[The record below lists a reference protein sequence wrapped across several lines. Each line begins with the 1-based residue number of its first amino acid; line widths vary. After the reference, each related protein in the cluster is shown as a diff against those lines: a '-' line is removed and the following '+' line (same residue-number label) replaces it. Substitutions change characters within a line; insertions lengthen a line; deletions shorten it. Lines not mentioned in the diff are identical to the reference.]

1 MDNPFIRTVDLGLVS
16 FAAISHGWT
25 DDMHPVWTEINGF
38 QWPVPFPAGGS
49 LEDLRKE
56 LLGLG
61 LRYCWV
67 DVLCLR
73 QDYKADDYS
82 LVGGETQTPQ
92 ETNTTALPH
101 SKEEMEYMGSLQKAE
116 WRVDVPTIGN
126 IYQRAEDLVLYM
138 NGLGRTLDLNYRQH
152 LKEDKRHW
160 FNRAWT
166 LQEMGGRGPGDK
178 RYFLGGSAV
187 RWQRAP

>member
-1 MDNPFIRTVDLGLVS
+1 MDNPFIRTVDLGLIP

-25 DDMHPVWTEINGF
+25 DDMQSVWTEINGF
-38 QWPVPFPAGGS
+38 QWPVPLPAGVL
-49 LEDLRKE
+49 LENLREE
-56 LLGLG
+56 LLGMG

-73 QDYKADDYS
+73 QEYKADGHL
-82 LVGGETQTPQ
+82 LVEGGARKSKAIAH
-92 ETNTTALPH
+92 ALSH
-101 SKEEMEYMGSLQKAE
+101 SGQASEYADTLQKAE

-126 IYQRAEDLVLYM
+126 IYQRAQYLVLYM
-138 NGLGRTLDLNYRQH
+138 NGLGRPLDLSYRQH
-152 LKEDKRHW
+152 LKGNTRHW

-178 RYFLGGSAV
+178 RYFLGGRAV
-187 RWQRAP
+187 G